1 MSNMS
6 YCRFRNTENDLNDCL
21 EAAEELYQGNI
32 DDRAEFYQ
40 YSRDEYRAL
49 ERMIQV
55 ARDFA
60 EYGELLLDT
69 VEDEKEDYT
78 E

>member
-1 MSNMS
+1 MS
-6 YCRFRNTENDLNDCL
+6 YCRFRNTEQDLNDCM
-21 EAAEELYQGNI
+21 EAAEELYQGSI
-32 DDRAEFYQ
+32 DDRKEFYL
-40 YSRDEYRAL
+40 YSRDEFRAL

-60 EYGELLLDT
+60 EYGELLLDS
-69 VEDEKEDYT
+69 VEDEKSDYSED